1 MHIAS
6 NYVLSFK
13 ICSLV
18 VGIHL
23 AFLAPLLPFYRIL
36 HETNQQAQAIKKLI
50 KSLGFSLFFLLGVSL
65 LIYLFIEP
73 LLRFWISR
81 EVVFYYNLLPWMI
94 LYGLINVFSIYLNSL
109 EKVTLQNI
117 CLLLGL
123 GIFSALT
130 SFFKPSEELFC
141 LASWICLLPLFM
153 SNILEVL
160 RISSLRSYIQR
171 NSKHILHQK

>member
-1 MHIAS
+1 MHFGS

-50 KSLGFSLFFLLGVSL
+50 KSLGFSLVFLLGISL
-65 LIYLFIEP
+65 LIYIFIEP
-73 LLRFWISR
+73 LLKFWTSR
-81 EVVFYYNLLPWMI
+81 EVVFYFNLLPWML

-109 EKVTLQNI
+109 EKVTWQNI
-117 CLLLGL
+117 CLILGL
-123 GIFSALT
+123 GIFTALT
-130 SFFKPSEELFC
+130 SFFKHSEDLFC
-141 LASWICLLPLFM
+141 LASWICLLPLLI
-153 SNILEVL
+153 SNILEVVRL
-160 RISSLRSYIQR
+160 SRSARYIQE
-171 NSKHILHQK
+171 NSNDILS